1 MKSKPNDVKQKDWD
15 AVESPPLS
23 DDLLKK
29 MRPVRE
35 LHPDRPYQVRG
46 HQKLSAKIPIS
57 IKLSEGVIDY
67 FQSEGRDWQTKINDI
82 LCEYVKTHNVV

>member
-1 MKSKPNDVKQKDWD
+1 MKCKPNNVKQKDWD

-35 LHPDRPYQVRG
+35 LHPDRPYRVRG
-46 HQKLSAKIPIS
+46 HQELSAKTPIS
-57 IKLSEGVIDY
+57 IRLSEDVIDY

-82 LCEYVKTHNVV
+82 LREYVKTHNVV